1 MGGERTRMKE
11 GCVRKCSTCKQ
22 TGHDSRTCKT
32 PVMLFGVDIRNTG
45 VGPTSKKKKALHDH
59 NNYNGGLDLDVAHH
73 QSHAHSLDRIK
84 RGKGILV

>member
-1 MGGERTRMKE
+1 MLES
-11 GCVRKCSTCKQ
+11 VRLVSKPDMTLGHARLRSCSLESISETQ
-22 TGHDSRTCKT
+22 EL
-32 PVMLFGVDIRNTG
+32 VLLVI
-45 VGPTSKKKKALHDH
+45 KKKALHDH